1 VRIPLHE
8 LLLGLRRDR
17 AVTSAGRLER
27 LAFRAWSTAW
37 SHPWLYRLTTR
48 TARHMHIRGQAPFMH
63 VPLLKRWART
73 RDVVVKR

>member
-1 VRIPLHE
+1 M
-8 LLLGLRRDR
+8 
-17 AVTSAGRLER
+17 TSAGWLER

-48 TARHMHIRGQAPFMH
+48 TARHVHIRGQAPFMH

-73 RDVVVKR
+73 RDVRVKR